1 MQLLRVFAADYPR
14 RTAIMIGCLL
24 LAGVAQGI
32 SVSSLL
38 PLLTLVAGDGAADS
52 SPIGRAVV
60 GALQWLDLAPTAG
73 VLLALIVGGTALKA
87 VLVLLANRQ
96 IGDTVAH
103 ITTDLCDGLIRALL
117 AARWE
122 YYIHAPLGA
131 FANAVALEATRAASA
146 YLRAATM
153 LTLGLQGVVYA
164 AIACLL
170 DWRAALL
177 ALTVGAAMTALL
189 HALVRVS
196 RRAGTRETRLARSL
210 LAQLTDVLR
219 AIKPLKAMG
228 REDLLAPLLEG
239 ETRGLHRAIEM
250 EVLSKAAMR
259 ALREPLIVVAL
270 AAGAFAALGLFGLP
284 LATVVMLGLLCLR
297 TLDTLGR
304 MQSEYQDLATC
315 ESAFWS
321 LRTMTREAEAAR
333 ERRRPGA
340 APVLRRDVRLA
351 DVTFAYA
358 DTPVLER
365 ASLRVPAGELT
376 VLTGPS
382 GGGKTTIA
390 DLIVGLVEP
399 QAGAVWVDDAPL
411 QGLDTDR
418 WRGAIG
424 YVPQEAWL
432 LHDSVAANVTLG
444 DPELTAAD
452 VDAALHAAGAT
463 DVVAALPA
471 GVDTVVGER
480 GLRLSGGQRQRI
492 ALARALVRRPALL
505 ILDEATTALDPESE
519 AAICATLRL
528 LRGRVTILAI
538 CHHGRL
544 IDDADHL
551 HRVAGGTITAVRAA
565 AARAVGGDPR

>member
-1 MQLLRVFAADYPR
+1 MGLLRVFASDYPR
-14 RTAIMIGCLL
+14 RTAIMVGCLL

-38 PLLTLVAGDGAADS
+38 PLLTLITGDGAADS
-52 SPIGRAVV
+52 SPIGRAVA
-60 GALQWLDLAPTAG
+60 GGLRFLDLPPTAG

-122 YYIHAPLGA
+122 YFTHAPLGA
-131 FANAVALEATRAASA
+131 FANAVALEATRAAAA
-146 YLRAATM
+146 YLHAATM
-153 LTLGLQGVVYA
+153 LTLGLQGLVYA

-177 ALTVGAAMTALL
+177 ALAIGTAMTALL
-189 HALVRVS
+189 HTLVRVS
-196 RRAGTRETRLARSL
+196 RRAGRRETRLAKSL
-210 LAQLTDVLR
+210 LGQLADVLR

-270 AAGAFAALGLFGLP
+270 GAGAFAALSLFGLP
-284 LATVVMLGLLCLR
+284 LATVILLGLLCLR

-304 MQSEYQDLATC
+304 MQSEYQDLVTC

-321 LRTMTREAEAAR
+321 LRAMTQEAEAAR
-333 ERRRPGA
+333 ELRRPGA
-340 APVLRRDVRLA
+340 APVLQRAVRLA
-351 DVTFAYA
+351 AVTFAYA
-358 DTPVLER
+358 DTPVLEA

-382 GGGKTTIA
+382 GGGKTTVA

-399 QAGAVWVDDAPL
+399 QAGAVWVDEAPL
-411 QGLDTDR
+411 TGLDTDQ

-424 YVPQEAWL
+424 YVAQEGWL
-432 LHDSVAANVTLG
+432 LHDSIAANVTLG
-444 DPELTAAD
+444 DPELTPAD
-452 VDAALHAAGAT
+452 VDAALSAAGAT
-463 DVVAALPA
+463 ELVAALPA

-505 ILDEATTALDPESE
+505 ILDEATTALDPASE
-519 AAICATLRL
+519 AAICATLER

-538 CHHGRL
+538 CHHGQL
-544 IDDADHL
+544 IERADHV
-551 HRVAGGTITAVRAA
+551 HRVAGGTITAASAGAVRVA
-565 AARAVGGDPR
+565 GGDPR

>member
-1 MQLLRVFAADYPR
+1 MGLLRVFAFAYPR
-14 RTAIMIGCLL
+14 RTAIMVGCLL
-24 LAGVAQGI
+24 LAGVAQGV

-38 PLLTLVAGDGAADS
+38 PLLTLIAGDGSADT
-52 SPIGRAVV
+52 SPIGRAVAS
-60 GALQWLDLAPTAG
+60 GLQFLHLPPTAG

-87 VLVLLANRQ
+87 ALVLLANRQ

-103 ITTDLCDGLIRALL
+103 IATDLRDGLIRALL

-122 YYIHAPLGA
+122 YFVHAPLGG
-131 FANAVALEATRAASA
+131 FANAVALEATRAADA

-170 DWRAALL
+170 SWRAALL
-177 ALTVGAAMTALL
+177 ALALGVAMTALL
-189 HALVRVS
+189 HSLVRVS
-196 RRAGTRETRLARSL
+196 RKAGTRETRLAKSL
-210 LAQLTDVLR
+210 LSRLTDVLR

-239 ETRGLHRAIEM
+239 ETRGLHRAIEL

-259 ALREPLIVVAL
+259 ALREPLIAIAL
-270 AAGAFAALGLFGLP
+270 AAGAYAAFALFDLP
-284 LATVVMLGLLCLR
+284 LATVIMLGLLCFR

-321 LRTMTREAEAAR
+321 LRAMTREAEAAR
-333 ERRRPGA
+333 EVRRPGA
-340 APVLRRDVRLA
+340 APVLRRGVRLA
-351 DVTFAYA
+351 AVTFAYA
-358 DTPVLER
+358 EAPVLEA
-365 ASLRVPAGELT
+365 ASLRLPAGELT

-382 GGGKTTIA
+382 GGGKTTVA

-399 QAGAVWVDDAPL
+399 QSGAVWIDDAPL
-411 QGLDTDR
+411 TSLDTAQ

-424 YVPQEAWL
+424 YVPQEALL

-444 DPELTAAD
+444 DADLTAAD

-463 DVVAALPA
+463 DLVAALPA
-471 GVDTVVGER
+471 GVDSVVGER

-519 AAICATLRL
+519 AAICATLER

-544 IDDADHL
+544 IDRADRVL
-551 HRVAGGTITAVRAA
+551 RVAGGTITAVRA
-565 AARAVGGDPR
+565 GGRLSA